1 MLDVEETMGH
11 GALTEK
17 REIVMKTPKNAGFTL
32 IELMIV
38 VAIIG
43 VLAVLAIFGVSKYLR
58 NAKTAEATNTLG
70 SINQDAVQ
78 AYSKERTTAATAVGL
93 AAGVNNVGCPS
104 SNAIPAAVPANKK
117 YTADPNA
124 DYNTNA
130 GWTCLQFSMNQPQ
143 YFQYQ
148 YTLASATATN
158 APLAVFGGDAT
169 GWAVGAVA
177 DFIGDGSGNVQFAT
191 GANIV
196 KNVPITATSIA
207 SWDVKSGGPL

>member
-1 MLDVEETMGH
+1 
-11 GALTEK
+11 
-17 REIVMKTPKNAGFTL
+17 MKKKTNLGFTL

-70 SINQDAVQ
+70 AINQNAVS
-78 AYSKERTTAATAVGL
+78 AYTRERQPAATAVGL
-93 AAGVNNVGCPS
+93 AAGANNQACP
-104 SNAIPAAVPANKK
+104 NAAPIPAAIPANKK
-117 YTADPNA
+117 FTANPNG
-124 DYNTNA
+124 DYNTDP

-148 YTLASATATN
+148 YSAGAAAAPN
-158 APLAVFGGDAT
+158 AAAAVFGGDGT
-169 GWAVGAVA
+169 GWAVGAAA
-177 DFIGDGSGNVQFAT
+177 DFIGDGSGNILFAT

-196 KNVPITATSIA
+196 NNVPITATAIA
-207 SWDVKSGGPL
+207 SWDTKAGAAL